1 MKRKRKSPN
10 AATSLDLDLDPID
23 LEIEP
28 FDLEIEPFSIE
39 FEPLDLEETFKDF
52 WEMGKQKRKKRK

>member
-28 FDLEIEPFSIE
+28 FSIE

-52 WEMGKQKRKKRK
+52 LEMGKQKRKKRK